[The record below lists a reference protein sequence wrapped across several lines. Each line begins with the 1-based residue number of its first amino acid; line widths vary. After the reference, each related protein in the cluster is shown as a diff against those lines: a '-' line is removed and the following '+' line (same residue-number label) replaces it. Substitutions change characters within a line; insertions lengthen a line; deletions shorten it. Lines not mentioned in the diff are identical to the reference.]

1 MVVRVNSGKTILGF
15 DNQSD
20 SRDREK
26 CSKRSVIVNDSES
39 LPGYLLFISNVAK
52 EMEIGYND
60 TEGLRH
66 LTGSRSLTACRD
78 REDLPGIPFHEGT
91 EVLANPRVRVHSAA
105 FHPLLSFAFS
115 V

>member
-1 MVVRVNSGKTILGF
+1 MTFLG
-15 DNQSD
+15 SD
-20 SRDREK
+20 SVSDCRDHKK

-78 REDLPGIPFHEGT
+78 REEFLRVLFHEGT
-91 EVLANPRVRVHSAA
+91 EVLANPRVRAHSVA